1 MNKQLLCVLTLGLAF
16 ATNAQINSSIVSAK
30 ASRDNINVPA
40 LKAPKNSVEKAE
52 GDILYTNDFSTPSDW
67 TVSNG
72 TGHTSGDWTI
82 VNAMPTN
89 LTSQVATYGFPSAMN
104 SASGGN
110 FALVNSDAAGQGEV
124 QNTMIETGDID
135 VATALANGG
144 SAANA
149 QILLKFTEIYR
160 HYQES
165 YYVEISNDGGA
176 NWTQFQVNPPS
187 EVPVNTNSDD
197 PEFESLNISSVLA
210 GGNWS
215 STVRIRFHYQGT
227 WDWFWGVDD
236 VQLVEA
242 FQNEI
247 KGITFYQ
254 STDQT
259 STQGLDY
266 YMIPTSQASFPGVT
280 FGATVRNDGSMTQPD
295 LGLNATATGYNQT
308 GATISIAP
316 GVTDSV
322 SVTTPF
328 MIPTAVGSS
337 AIHVTTTMAN
347 TDSDPTNNQTDYTIS
362 RDAHLYARDNGTAT
376 GSIAQVTS
384 QDAAELKI
392 GNLFEIFDNVD
403 FTGVQVRLVNQSAA
417 VGQVFNAEIY
427 FVDQSTGDFTYGGET
442 EQHTITNSDL
452 GTFVTLPILNNDVY
466 TAQTGD
472 VLLVMAHHYG
482 GANEIAF
489 GYAQSTF
496 DATVFGFTADGN
508 SFRLTDPNA
517 IMIRL
522 TDDPSLGVKENELSS
537 SMSVYPNPA
546 SDKATVSF
554 DVKNA
559 NEATVV
565 VTDLTGK
572 VVSSV
577 EVTPVMGANKVEI
590 NTTSM
595 AAGIYTVELH
605 ANGSVATKKLV
616 VRK

>member
-16 ATNAQINSSIVSAK
+16 ATNAQTNSSIVSAK

-40 LKAPKNSVEKAE
+40 VKAPKGSVEKTE
-52 GDILYTNDFSTPSDW
+52 GQVLYSNDFSTPSDW
-67 TVSNG
+67 TISNG
-72 TGHTSGDWTI
+72 NGHTSGDWSI
-82 VNAMPTN
+82 VNAMPAN

-124 QNTMIETGDID
+124 QNSLIATGDID
-135 VATALANGG
+135 VAGLLTAAG
-144 SAANA
+144 SATNA
-149 QILLKFTEIYR
+149 QLLLKFTEIYR

-165 YYVEISNDGGA
+165 YYVEISIDGGA
-176 NWTQFQVNPPS
+176 NYTQFQVNPPS

-197 PEFESLNISSVLA
+197 PEYESLNISSVIGA
-210 GGNWS
+210 GNWT
-215 STVRIRFHYQGT
+215 STVRIRFRYQGT

-242 FQNEI
+242 YQNEI

-254 STDQT
+254 ATDVT
-259 STQGLDY
+259 TTQGLDY
-266 YMIPTSQASFPGVT
+266 YMIPTNQASFPGIT
-280 FGATVRNDGSMTQPD
+280 FGATVRNDGSMAQPD
-295 LGLNATATGYNQT
+295 LALKATSGAYNQT
-308 GATISIAP
+308 GSAISIAP
-316 GVTDSV
+316 GVTDTL

-328 MIPTAVGSS
+328 MVPATVGDN
-337 AIHVTTTMAN
+337 AIHVTTTMTN
-347 TDSDPTNNQTDYTIS
+347 TDSDPSNNQIDYTVR

-392 GNLFEIFDNVD
+392 GNLFEIFDDVD
-403 FTGVQVRLVNQSAA
+403 FTGVQVRLVNQSSA

-427 FVDQSTGDFTYGGET
+427 YVDQGTGDFTYGGET
-442 EQHTITNSDL
+442 EQHTITSGELN
-452 GTFVTLPILNNDVY
+452 TFVTLPILNNDVY
-466 TAQTGD
+466 TAQAGD

-546 SDKATVSF
+546 SDKATVSL

-595 AAGIYTVELH
+595 AAGIYTVELR